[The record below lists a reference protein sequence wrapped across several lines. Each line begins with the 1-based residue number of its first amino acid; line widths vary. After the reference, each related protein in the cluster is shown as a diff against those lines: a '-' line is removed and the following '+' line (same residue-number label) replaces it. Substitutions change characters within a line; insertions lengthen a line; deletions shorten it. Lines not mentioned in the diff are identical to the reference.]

1 MNNLG
6 MNDQNENGNL
16 LSLKFQFEILHEMLF
31 HT

>member
-16 LSLKFQFEILHEMLF
+16 LSLKFQFELLYEMLF